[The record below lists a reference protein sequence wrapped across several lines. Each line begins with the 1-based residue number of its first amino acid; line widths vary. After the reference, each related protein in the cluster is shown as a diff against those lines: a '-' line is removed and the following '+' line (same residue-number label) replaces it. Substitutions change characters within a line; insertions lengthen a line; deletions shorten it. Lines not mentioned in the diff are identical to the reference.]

1 MARGMGPFKKVPE
14 ARDKVEALRVFLA
27 IEAYALSLFAIYY
40 GTLTFRF
47 SDSLWPPNRSAS
59 SVPYAPE
66 SWGTVIIIIAV
77 LTIIA
82 SSRRLKWSKYVS
94 WTMRTMC
101 LVWGVF
107 SITFFVDIMNGA
119 PPTAYPPM
127 GSYLLLAVVC
137 ANRASL
143 EDQWRE

>member
-1 MARGMGPFKKVPE
+1 MARGFGPFKKAPQ
-14 ARDKVEALRVFLA
+14 APDKIEALRGFLA
-27 IEAYALSLFAIYY
+27 IEAYALSLFAAYY
-40 GTLTFRF
+40 GILTYRF
-47 SDSLWPPNRSAS
+47 GDSLWPPNRSALN
-59 SVPYAPE
+59 VPWAPE
-66 SWGTVIIIIAV
+66 SWGTAVIIIAV
-77 LTIIA
+77 LTMIA

-101 LVWGVF
+101 LVWGTF
-107 SITFFVDIMNGA
+107 SITFFVDITNGA

-127 GSYLLLAVVC
+127 GTYLLLAVVC

>member
-1 MARGMGPFKKVPE
+1 MARGVGPFKKVPE
-14 ARDKVEALRVFLA
+14 ARDKVDAMRVFLV
-27 IEAYALSLFAIYY
+27 IEAYALCLFAIYY
-40 GTLTFRF
+40 GILTFRF

-66 SWGTVIIIIAV
+66 SWGTAVIIIAV
-77 LTIIA
+77 LTMIA
-82 SSRRLKWSKYVS
+82 SSRRLRWSKYVS

-101 LVWGVF
+101 LVWGTF